1 ADDTEARAYGIAS
14 PSLGERFEWMEE
26 TLQLALR
33 MWEGDA
39 SPFHGRHLHLE
50 RPLNHPTSIRR
61 PHPPILVGGAGEKKT
76 LRIVAQYADAC
87 NVFDIPDGGVTVKR
101 KLDVLRR
108 HCEAVGRDYDEIEK
122 TLSTRY
128 VPGESGAE

>member
-1 ADDTEARAYGIAS
+1 
-14 PSLGERFEWMEE
+14 
-26 TLQLALR
+26 
-33 MWEGDA
+33 
-39 SPFHGRHLHLE
+39 
-50 RPLNHPTSIRR
+50 
-61 PHPPILVGGAGEKKT
+61 ILVGGAGEKKT

-128 VPGESGAE
+128 VPGESGAEFAERCARFETDYGIDHVICITVGPWTEESVRTVAAAVS